1 MKRLKFSYRSRIGQ
15 AMVEAA
21 LVLPL
26 FILILGGMLDFGWVL
41 ANQLMVNNGSRDGAR
56 WAIVN
61 STSSNLAEQVTTR
74 VHQSPGLESTTL
86 VTVTAE
92 KINSSTDIQVLVTKK
107 VKVLTPLTGMFFE
120 NQETVV
126 ESKTIMRI
134 E

>member
-1 MKRLKFSYRSRIGQ
+1 
-15 AMVEAA
+15 MVEAA
-21 LVLPL
+21 LILPI

-61 STSSNLAEQVTTR
+61 STSSNWTDQVTAR
-74 VHQSPGLESTTL
+74 VHQSPGLESTEL
-86 VTVTAE
+86 VTVTAQ
-92 KINSSTDIQVLVTKK
+92 KINSSKDIQVAVAKK
-107 VKVLTPLTGMFFE
+107 VKVLTPLTGIFFE

-126 ESKTIMRI
+126 ESMTIMRI